1 MLLHNSGLAFRR
13 LVDWLTL
20 SVAIIEPLVTLPQ
33 IITIV
38 VHHTAAGVSIST
50 WVGYDLVTIIWLFY
64 AYFHKI
70 RVILIESSLFMLV
83 QTAVIVVALIY
94 GAQW

>member
-33 IITIV
+33 IITII